1 MTFKP
6 ARHDLFARLL
16 HWSMAALI
24 LTMLFIGVAM
34 VSSVSLRP
42 ALLELHRPIGIASLL
57 LAVVRLLHRL
67 RHEVPALPENLP
79 APQIV
84 AAHASHLALYGLM
97 LAMPLVGWAM
107 VSAAGNPVILWGD
120 LHLPSIV
127 PHDPELY
134 SRLRSAHTWFARGLL
149 LVILMHVAGA
159 LYHAWVRRDQV
170 FRSMALFA
178 LSRRPQGSQISPT
191 SAGVDEPAADAS
203 VLSARPDGIKR
214 D

>member
-67 RHEVPALPENLP
+67 RREYRRFLRTCRHPRSLRHMLRTLPCT
-79 APQIV
+79 A
-84 AAHASHLALYGLM
+84 
-97 LAMPLVGWAM
+97 
-107 VSAAGNPVILWGD
+107 
-120 LHLPSIV
+120 
-127 PHDPELY
+127 
-134 SRLRSAHTWFARGLL
+134 
-149 LVILMHVAGA
+149 
-159 LYHAWVRRDQV
+159 
-170 FRSMALFA
+170 
-178 LSRRPQGSQISPT
+178 
-191 SAGVDEPAADAS
+191 
-203 VLSARPDGIKR
+203 
-214 D
+214 